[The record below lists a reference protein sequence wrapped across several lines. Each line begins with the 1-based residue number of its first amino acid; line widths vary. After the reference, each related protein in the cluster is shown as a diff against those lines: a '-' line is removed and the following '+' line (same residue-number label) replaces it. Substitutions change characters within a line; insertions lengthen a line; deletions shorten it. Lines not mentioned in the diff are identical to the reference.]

1 MPFVTVR
8 VSTPR
13 NRLIYVNGAYEESA
27 GNSSTDTFE
36 LVAGGYRFE
45 TLTGDSRVDYRK
57 KFRVAATDEEK
68 TIDLDPVDPPEAI

>member
-8 VSTPR
+8 VGTPR
-13 NRLIYVNGAYEESA
+13 NRLIYVNGAYTQAA

-45 TLTGDSRVDYRK
+45 TLTGDKRVDYRK
-57 KFRVAATDEEK
+57 KFRVSAEDEER
-68 TIDLDPVDPPEAI
+68 TIDLDPIDPPEET